1 MRSFD
6 EVMPLFQALGTV
18 LSKYARIERRP
29 VDFGAGTPLYP
40 AEVHMLST
48 LDMLGDA
55 HVTGI
60 AKACGVT
67 KGAVSQMLKRLREK
81 GLVAREA
88 DVDTSGKAAIR
99 LTELGRA
106 VSQAHFAFHREHDRE
121 FLDYLRGL
129 PDRDFALC
137 LDLCRRMKA
146 WMEAYPE

>member
-1 MRSFD
+1 MRSFE
-6 EVMPLFQALGTV
+6 EVMPLFQILGTV
-18 LSKYARIERRP
+18 LTRYARIERRP

-48 LDMLGDA
+48 LDMLGDSR
-55 HVTGI
+55 VTDI

-67 KGAVSQMLKRLREK
+67 KGAVSQMLRRLRDK
-81 GLVAREA
+81 GLAVREA
-88 DVDTSGKAAIR
+88 DASGNAVIR
-99 LTELGRA
+99 LTEIGKA
-106 VSQAHFAFHREHDRE
+106 VSRAHNDFHREHDRE

-137 LDLCRRMKA
+137 LEMCRRMKA

>member
-1 MRSFD
+1 
-6 EVMPLFQALGTV
+6 
-18 LSKYARIERRP
+18 
-29 VDFGAGTPLYP
+29 
-40 AEVHMLST
+40 MLST

-88 DVDTSGKAAIR
+88 DTSGNTVIR

-106 VSQAHFAFHREHDRE
+106 VSQAHFAFHREHARE

-137 LDLCRRMKA
+137 LDMCRRMKA
-146 WMEAYPE
+146 GWSLSRVVFRPMAFSG

>member
-1 MRSFD
+1 MRTFD
-6 EVMPLFQALGTV
+6 EVMPLFQILGAV
-18 LSKYARIERRP
+18 LTRYARIERRP
-29 VDFGAGTPLYP
+29 VDFGTGTPLYP

-48 LDMLGDA
+48 LDMLGDG

-60 AKACGVT
+60 ARACGVT
-67 KGAVSQMLKRLREK
+67 KGAVSQMLSRLRDK
-81 GLVAREA
+81 GLVDREP
-88 DVDTSGKAAIR
+88 DGETSGKAVIR
-99 LTELGRA
+99 LTELGKT
-106 VSQAHFAFHREHDRE
+106 VNQAHNAFHREHDRE

>member
-88 DVDTSGKAAIR
+88 DTSGNTVIR

-137 LDLCRRMKA
+137 LDMCRRMKA
-146 WMEAYPE
+146 WMEAYPD

>member
-1 MRSFD
+1 MRTFD
-6 EVMPLFQALGTV
+6 EIMPLFQTMGAV
-18 LSKYARIERRP
+18 LTRYARIERRP
-29 VDFGAGTPLYP
+29 VDFGAGTPLFP

-55 HVTGI
+55 RVTDI

-67 KGAVSQMLKRLREK
+67 KGAVSQMLRRLRDK
-81 GLVAREA
+81 GLVTRES
-88 DVDTSGKAAIR
+88 DEGPRGKGAIR
-99 LTELGRA
+99 LTELGKT
-106 VSQAHFAFHREHDRE
+106 VSLAHNDFHREHDRE

-146 WMEAYPE
+146 WVEAYPD